1 MGKATQLI
9 QQWKENQRYK
19 GEAENKRWI
28 KNGATWTKPSKGI
41 CSKCNFDAAI
51 NEEKNEVMLGF
62 LIRDDKGRCV
72 EVKNEVVRTGA
83 DAFTWE
89 ALSGRQIS

>member
-1 MGKATQLI
+1 MVQ
-9 QQWKENQRYK
+9 
-19 GEAENKRWI
+19 
-28 KNGATWTKPSKGI
+28 NGRNPARAYI

-51 NEEKNEVMLGF
+51 NEEKHEVMLGF
-62 LIRDDKGRCV
+62 LIRDDRGRCV
-72 EVKNEVVRTGA
+72 EVKNEVVGTGA